1 MSTEPTRQTYSEH
14 FPGRGVP
21 MDQISGFVER
31 AMAAGAP
38 AHFRARMED
47 APANILFG
55 LTAPG
60 TRISVTWTY
69 EPEVPEDDGEPTV
82 RDARLGLATTRGV
95 FADGGL
101 IKPVTEA

>member
-1 MSTEPTRQTYSEH
+1 MSTVPTTQTYSEN

-38 AHFRARMED
+38 AYFRVRMED
-47 APANILFG
+47 APANVLFG

-60 TRISVTWTY
+60 TRISVTWTHK
-69 EPEVPEDDGEPTV
+69 PET
-82 RDARLGLATTRGV
+82 
-95 FADGGL
+95 
-101 IKPVTEA
+101 PVVEEAP